1 MDTDSVIIR
10 RTAAMIVACTLIT
23 LSYPASTRS
32 TDYVIFTVEMAQAE
46 GEWRNIY
53 LPIGER
59 PDLSLGV
66 GVGEL
71 PYYEPSPI
79 STEAFKAALV
89 DHLRAN
95 PDVTLMP
102 LSEYRFQFV
111 GLTIEGKQ
119 ILFANAFCK
128 SHWQRYSYWRTNL
141 VLVDDGGNCYFKAVY
156 DPGIKS
162 IMKLMVNGKG

>member
-1 MDTDSVIIR
+1 MIIQ
-10 RTAAMIVACTLIT
+10 RTAAIIVACTLIT
-23 LSYPASTRS
+23 LSYPAYTRS
-32 TDYVIFTVEMAQAE
+32 TVFVIFTVEMAQAQV
-46 GEWRNIY
+46 
-53 LPIGER
+53 GER

-71 PYYEPSPI
+71 PYYEPSSI
-79 STEAFKAALV
+79 SPEAFKAALA

-95 PDVTLMP
+95 PDVSLLP

-141 VLVDDGGNCYFKAVY
+141 VLVDDGGNCYFQAVY
-156 DPGIKS
+156 DPEIKS

>member
-1 MDTDSVIIR
+1 MIIR

-53 LPIGER
+53 LPIG
-59 PDLSLGV
+59 
-66 GVGEL
+66 VGEL
-71 PYYEPSPI
+71 PYYEPSSI
-79 STEAFKAALV
+79 STEAFKAALA

-95 PDVTLMP
+95 PDVSLMP

-141 VLVDDGGNCYFKAVY
+141 VLVDDGGNCYFQAVY